1 MAFATELQFAIETY
15 KSVTPM
21 NELSFEDIEK
31 MDCESRYEIFLSL
44 VADER
49 EIWVL
54 INSENEFLKIHTEDE
69 NIEYLPVW
77 PHPDFADSYAQ
88 NSNEKLTAKS
98 IAAPE
103 FFARW
108 VPGLERDQLKVGV
121 FPIKDGDVWILDP
134 QELKSD
140 LQDEFSSSSF

>member
-1 MAFATELQFAIETY
+1 
-15 KSVTPM
+15 M
-21 NELSFEDIEK
+21 NEISFEDIEK

-54 INSENEFLKIHTEDE
+54 INSSNEFLKIHAEDDDV
-69 NIEYLPVW
+69 EYLPVW
-77 PHPDFADSYAQ
+77 PHADFAASYVQ
-88 NSNEKLTAKS
+88 SSGENLTAKN
-98 IAAPE
+98 ITVPE

-108 VPGLERDQLKVGV
+108 VPGLDRDGLKVGV
-121 FPIKDGDVWILDP
+121 FPIKDVDVWILDP

-140 LQDEFSSSSF
+140 LQDEFSNF